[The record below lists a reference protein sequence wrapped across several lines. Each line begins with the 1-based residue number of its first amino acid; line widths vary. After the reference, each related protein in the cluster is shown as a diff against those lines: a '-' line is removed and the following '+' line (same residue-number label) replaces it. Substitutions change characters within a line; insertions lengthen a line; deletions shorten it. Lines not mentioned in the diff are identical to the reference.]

1 MIVKFLH
8 HYENTNIYNIT
19 QAITLDKTTP
29 IIGSFFSDAI
39 TATRLAIMPIHI
51 FSSTYNIAGKIKD
64 AIAVYGINCK
74 NVANFPDT

>member
-8 HYENTNIYNIT
+8 RYENTNIYNIT

-29 IIGSFFSDAI
+29 IIGNFFSDAI

-51 FSSTYNIAGKIKD
+51 FSSTYNIAGNINE
-64 AIAVYGINCK
+64 AIAV
-74 NVANFPDT
+74 